1 MNQEKWSGMTNI
13 LLHFILV
20 FVLCASL
27 LTVFFPFIFSSNFM
41 TYKKFIHFPIPIF
54 FVPFYRIAFALSL
67 LLYLICF
74 LMSVL
79 SLSLFVKGQTVFR
92 SRNIA
97 NDICVMLY

>member
-1 MNQEKWSGMTNI
+1 MKKWSGMTNI

-41 TYKKFIHFPIPIF
+41 TYKKIHSFSYSYILRSFLSNRICVVS
-54 FVPFYRIAFALSL
+54 FVVS
-67 LLYLICF
+67 YLF

>member
-41 TYKKFIHFPIPIF
+41 TYKIHSFSYSYILRSFLSNRICVVS
-54 FVPFYRIAFALSL
+54 FVVS
-67 LLYLICF
+67 YLF

>member
-20 FVLCASL
+20 FVLYASL

-54 FVPFYRIAFALSL
+54 FVPFLSNRICVVSFVVS
-67 LLYLICF
+67 YLF